1 MSNLNAGDLQ
11 AIWQIMLKTM
21 QSENLISSTAC
32 DLWFKCFRLDYLDPE
47 KAVFAVEN
55 EMKRNIILDKYS
67 DLLAARIEQVIGY
80 TPRIEIITDTSL
92 APELNR
98 VEGVPYPTDI
108 VEERRASRQQAVREE
123 LAAADL
129 IDKINALPKD
139 PEETR
144 ELPDMRRGSL
154 TSPYLKEQF
163 EDTGRDPGYAA
174 VNIPEAE
181 KVNPEPAGKQSGE
194 RQLAYNEDYT
204 FENFVVG
211 NSNQFAHAA
220 ALSVAENVGMKIN
233 PLFIYGPSGLGK
245 THLMYAIANRA
256 LKRDASMKVIYV
268 KGEEFMNQLIEAIR
282 GGKSNANA
290 EFRAKYRSADM
301 LLIDDIQFIA
311 GKEATQEEFF
321 HTFDALYED
330 NKQIIITSDR
340 PPKDLTT
347 LEERIRSR
355 FEAGLIAD
363 IQPPDYEL
371 RLAILKNKADQ
382 NNLEVPI
389 DVIDFLAENLQS
401 NIRQIEGVI
410 KKLGAKNLLSGMPIT
425 MDMVLTTLP
434 EYLRDTE
441 PIGDTVA
448 RIVDIVSRK
457 YNVTPTDIMGTSR
470 KKEIKTARNVAMYV
484 VRQVTK
490 MSLPQIGAVFARDH
504 STVHSNISMVES
516 ELATNTLFEAGV
528 AEVLK
533 EVKRGS

>member
-1 MSNLNAGDLQ
+1 MSNLNAGDLS
-11 AIWQIMLKTM
+11 AIWQIMLKNM
-21 QSENLISSTAC
+21 QSTNLISSTAC
-32 DLWFKCFRLDYLDPE
+32 DLWFKYFRLDYLDPD

-67 DLLAARIEQVIGY
+67 DMLSAQIEGVIGY
-80 TPRIEIITDTSL
+80 VPHIEITTDPTM
-92 APELNR
+92 APDLKST
-98 VEGVPYPTDI
+98 EGVPYPAAILED
-108 VEERRASRQQAVREE
+108 RKRESE
-123 LAAADL
+123 PEAADPE
-129 IDKINALPKD
+129 DWDLPA
-139 PEETR
+139 PEKKV
-144 ELPDMRRGSL
+144 LPDLRQPDPRRG
-154 TSPYLKEQF
+154 TPSPYLR
-163 EDTGRDPGYAA
+163 DTTAYPEEEKDPAYAA
-174 VNIPEAE
+174 VNLDTPEVSPLPAE
-181 KVNPEPAGKQSGE
+181 PKQSGD
-194 RQLAYNEDYT
+194 RQLTYNEDYT

-211 NSNQFAHAA
+211 GSNQFAHAA

-256 LKRDASMKVIYV
+256 LKRDPSMKVIYV
-268 KGEEFMNQLIEAIR
+268 KGEEFLNQLVESIR
-282 GGKSNANA
+282 AGKTSANM
-290 EFRAKYRSADM
+290 EFRTKYRTCDM

-330 NKQIIITSDR
+330 HKQIIITSDR
-340 PPKDLTT
+340 PPKELTT

-410 KKLGAKNLLSGMPIT
+410 KKLGAKNLLSGMPIS
-425 MDMVLTTLP
+425 MDMVLSTLP

-448 RIVDIVSRK
+448 RIVDIVSKK
-457 YNVTPTDIMGTSR
+457 YNVTTVDIMGVSR

-484 VRQVTK
+484 TRQLTK
-490 MSLPQIGAVFARDH
+490 MSLPQIGSVFARDH

-516 ELATNTLFEAGV
+516 ELTTNTLFEAAV
-528 AEVLK
+528 AEIIK
-533 EVKRGS
+533 EVKRGG

>member
-1 MSNLNAGDLQ
+1 MSNLNAGDLS

-21 QSENLISSTAC
+21 QSENRISATAC
-32 DLWFKCFRLDYLDPE
+32 DLWFKHFRLDYLDPE
-47 KAVFAVEN
+47 KAVFSVEN
-55 EMKRNIILDKYS
+55 EMKRNIILDKYA
-67 DLLAARIEQVIGY
+67 DMLATQIEQVIGY
-80 TPRIEIITDTSL
+80 TPRIEIVTDTSL

-98 VEGVPYPTDI
+98 VDGVPYPTAI
-108 VEERRASRQQAVREE
+108 VEERKKDQTQAMKEE
-123 LAAADL
+123 LAAVDM
-129 IDKINALPKD
+129 IERIGALTKE

-144 ELPDMRRGSL
+144 ELPDMRRGGL

-163 EDTGRDPGYAA
+163 EETRKDPGFAA
-174 VNIPEAE
+174 VNIPGVE
-181 KVNPEPAGKQSGE
+181 KASPAPADNASGE
-194 RQLAYNEDYT
+194 RQLSYNEDYT

-220 ALSVAENVGMKIN
+220 ALSVAENVGMQIN

-256 LKRDASMKVIYV
+256 LRRDASMKVIYV

-282 GGKSNANA
+282 GGRANATA
-290 EFRAKYRSADM
+290 EFRTKYRSADM

-311 GKEATQEEFF
+311 GKDSTQEEFF

-330 NKQIIITSDR
+330 RKQIIITSDR
-340 PPKDLTT
+340 PPKELTT

-410 KKLGAKNLLSGMPIT
+410 KKLGAKNLLSGMPIS

-441 PIGDTVA
+441 PVGDTVS

-457 YNVTPTDIMGTSR
+457 YNVTAADIMGVSR

-490 MSLPQIGAVFARDH
+490 MSLPQIGTVFARDH

-533 EVKRGS
+533 EVKRGG